1 MTNLLSRFRDISL
14 KKKLILIFT
23 PFVTLVILTIGL
35 LTYNISI
42 QKLEENKENLILQN
56 LVQTNKL
63 IDFNLEVFLRKC
75 EMIFSS
81 TTIQEAIG
89 KDYGEA
95 DGKEIYNAYLNA
107 IYKTIE
113 PVIQDL
119 VYPNLT
125 LKPSPRGTGTDM
137 IKVEIYSNNAS
148 FPKDGQL
155 VKDYG
160 QIAGENWV
168 DEMLANSTRPYYRSV
183 FREGGSDYIS
193 INRVLTDFRNLR
205 TLGVLSIKIPVIRLA
220 YLMEQDNANANLN
233 LYLLDGQGSIVS
245 EKADAAYAFGDQDI
259 RTMLEPTK
267 ANGGTRIFD
276 YEAGGKKYIYAY
288 APSELSGWNMLAV
301 YPMDE
306 IYKELS
312 PIKSAVVIT
321 LIVGIAVSILLTFAI
336 SVLTTR
342 RLEKIKRKMEIVKL
356 DRNIVLSE
364 LKGNDEIGRLDRSFN
379 EMIRKINRLVEQEKA
394 LQNEKSGLQVELLQS
409 QINPHLLY
417 NTLSAIKWRSKKAGA
432 ADVSLVADKLI
443 RFFKYFLND
452 GAVMSSL
459 ANELDMIGQ
468 YIDILRFTYE
478 MELDVTLDVDE
489 AVYQY
494 HSLNLILQPVVENA
508 VIHGIRP
515 LERRGHLHIEGGIR
529 DGSLYFVVRDNGIG
543 MDADK
548 VDKLNSG
555 AYEHASGGYG
565 IRNVKRRIKLYFG
578 DQYDIHIRS
587 VPGQG
592 TEATLEL
599 PALPPRSS

>member
-1 MTNLLSRFRDISL
+1 MKR
-14 KKKLILIFT
+14 KLILIFT

-42 QKLEENKENLILQN
+42 QRLEENKEHLIWQN
-56 LVQTNKL
+56 LAQTNKL

-89 KDYGEA
+89 KDYGQA

-137 IKVEIYSNNAS
+137 IKVVIYSNNPS

-160 QIAGENWV
+160 QIDGEGWV
-168 DEMLANSTRPYYRSV
+168 EEMLSNSTRPYYRSL
-183 FREGGSDYIS
+183 FNEDGTDYIS

-205 TLGVLSIKIPVIRLA
+205 QLGVLSIKIPVVRLA
-220 YLMEQDNANANLN
+220 YLMEQDNANANLS
-233 LYLLDGQGSIVS
+233 LILLDGQGSVVS
-245 EKADAAYAFGDQDI
+245 EKADAAYAFGDRDL
-259 RTMLEPTK
+259 RTMLELTGG
-267 ANGGTRIFD
+267 NGGAKVFD
-276 YEAGGKKYIYAY
+276 YETDGKKYIYAY

-306 IYKELS
+306 IYRELS
-312 PIKSAVVIT
+312 PIKSAVAIT

-342 RLEKIKRKMEIVKL
+342 RLEKIKRKMDFVKR

-364 LKGNDEIGRLDRSFN
+364 LQGNDEIGRLDRSFN
-379 EMIRKINRLVEQEKA
+379 EMIRKINRLVEQEKE
-394 LQNEKSGLQVELLQS
+394 LQDQKSSLQVELLQS

-417 NTLSAIKWRSKKAGA
+417 NTLAAIKWRSKKEGV

-443 RFFKYFLND
+443 RFFKYFLNK

-459 ANELDMIGQ
+459 ANELDMIAQ
-468 YIDILRFTYE
+468 YLDILRFTYE
-478 MELDVTLDVDE
+478 MELDVTMRVDE
-489 AVYQY
+489 AVYSY

-515 LERRGHLHIEGGIR
+515 LERRGRLEIEGGVR
-529 DGSLYFVVRDNGIG
+529 DGSLYFVVKDNGVG
-543 MDADK
+543 MDAET

-565 IRNVKRRIKLYFG
+565 IRNVKRRIKLIFG
-578 DQYDIHIRS
+578 EPYDIRLRS
-587 VPGQG
+587 APNEG
-592 TEATLEL
+592 TEATLVL
-599 PALPPRSS
+599 PALLPDRQL

>member
-1 MTNLLSRFRDISL
+1 MSDLSSLFRDISL
-14 KKKLILIFT
+14 KRKLILIFT

-35 LTYNISI
+35 ITYNISI
-42 QKLEENKENLILQN
+42 HKLEENKENLILQN

-89 KDYGEA
+89 KDYGES
-95 DGKEIYNAYLNA
+95 DGKDVYHAYNVL
-107 IYKTIE
+107 YKTIE

-137 IKVEIYSNNAS
+137 IKVEIYSDNPS

-155 VKDYG
+155 VKDYDR
-160 QIAGENWV
+160 IAGESWV
-168 DEMLANSTRPYYRSV
+168 EDMRANSTRPYYRSL
-183 FREGGSDYIS
+183 FREGDDDYVS

-205 TLGVLSIKIPVIRLA
+205 PLGVLSIKIPAIRLA
-220 YLMEQDNANANLN
+220 YLMEQDNANENLS
-233 LYLLDGQGSIVS
+233 LFLMDGHGNIVS
-245 EKADAAYAFGDQDI
+245 EKADAADGFGAQDVL
-259 RTMLEPTK
+259 TMLESTPD
-267 ANGGTRIFD
+267 NGASAIFD
-276 YEAGGKKYIYAY
+276 YETEGRKYIYAY
-288 APSELSGWNMLAV
+288 APSELSGWNMAAV
-301 YPMDE
+301 YPLDE
-306 IYKELS
+306 IHKELS

-321 LIVGIAVSILLTFAI
+321 LIAGIAVSVLLTFAF

-342 RLEKIKRKMEIVKL
+342 RLEKIKRKIEIVKL
-356 DRNIVLSE
+356 DRNIELSE

-379 EMIRKINRLVEQEKA
+379 EMIRKINRLVEQEKE
-394 LQNEKSGLQVELLQS
+394 LQDQKSSLQVELLQS

-417 NTLSAIKWRSKKAGA
+417 NTLSAIKWRSKKEGV

-443 RFFKYFLND
+443 RFFKYFLNK

-468 YIDILRFTYE
+468 YLDILRFTYE
-478 MELDVTLDVDE
+478 LELDVVLEVDE
-489 AVYQY
+489 AVYRY

-508 VIHGIRP
+508 VIHGLRP
-515 LERRGHLHIEGGIR
+515 LERRGRLFIEGGIR
-529 DGSLYFVVRDNGIG
+529 DGSLYFVVRDNGVG
-543 MDADK
+543 MDAETL
-548 VDKLNSG
+548 DKLNG
-555 AYEHASGGYG
+555 GTYEHAAGGYG

-578 DQYDIHIRS
+578 EPYDLAVRS
-587 VPGQG
+587 APDQG
-592 TEATLEL
+592 TEVTLVL
-599 PALPPRSS
+599 PALLPDRLP